1 MRRIGLIGCC
11 FDVILLMTGC
21 GSTKTLTCS
30 MEEKTSYLTGAMGYQ
45 VTYKDDEVTMIEQ
58 RMSLEAGDEAQS
70 YLDSMEEEYNR
81 EVRDLESDGIKFDL
95 ERKGN
100 QLYFSTQ
107 YHINKMTDEELD
119 DLGFSLNDDNSYE
132 TVKENL
138 EEQGYTCK

>member
-1 MRRIGLIGCC
+1 MKRIGLIGGC
-11 FDVILLMTGC
+11 FGIVLLMTGC
-21 GSTKTLTCS
+21 GNTKTLTCS
-30 MEEKTSYLTGAMGYQ
+30 MEEKTSYLTAAMGYQ

-58 RMSLEAGDEAQS
+58 RMSLEAGDEAQT
-70 YLDSMEEEYNR
+70 YLDSMEEEYNK

-100 QLYFSTQ
+100 QLNFSAQ
-107 YHINKMTDEELD
+107 YRINKMTDEELD
-119 DLGFSLNDDNSYE
+119 DLGFSLDDDNSYE